1 MEESY
6 QTAVRRERTQSIQAL
21 NFELKYMIVGH
32 ITAFQGRNFWG
43 TAVLRVVYKS
53 ILCSQKEKLFV
64 LFLISL
70 ACLWFTSLFFDDPA
84 FGKRWWHLVLT
95 GILSICQTLGI
106 GLSLAFVHRIILKKK
121 IGTDFFQGIFK
132 CHLGA
137 WWLVVLFDVLL
148 CCQTIYRYR
157 MLNENAFICL
167 MLKNMCSNWYVKW
180 EHSSLCVK
188 MCHYLAGHMKSDL
201 FSRIMA
207 TQLNMNAWRNLVCS
221 CNSCCSQS
229 YLALTGWCK
238 SMQFLHTDGYC
249 TTTGRKMLV

>member
-1 MEESY
+1 MVYFPVLWWSCFWKK
-6 QTAVRRERTQSIQAL
+6 VVAL
-21 NFELKYMIVGH
+21 SVDWYFKYLPNS
-32 ITAFQGRNFWG
+32 RNRF
-43 TAVLRVVYKS
+43 K
-53 ILCSQKEKLFV
+53 
-64 LFLISL
+64 
-70 ACLWFTSLFFDDPA
+70 
-84 FGKRWWHLVLT
+84 
-95 GILSICQTLGI
+95 
-106 GLSLAFVHRIILKKK
+106 LSLRSQDHFKKK